1 MTINF
6 KNEYQFEIQHSFI
19 NQKKN
24 LGVFM
29 QNDKLRLEDLL
40 ETAVSSNV
48 QDDRIN
54 SVAIIGAGVMGQGIG
69 QTIAASGME
78 VIIIE
83 KTDERLEWAKTQLA
97 ENIDREIK
105 RWAMTNS
112 EKKAI
117 FSRIT
122 WDIDITKIKD
132 CDLVI
137 EAVDEDFD
145 LKVKIFKEMDK
156 HAKKEAIFVS
166 NTSTLSLTKI
176 SETTSRP
183 DKVIGMHFLN
193 PVPKVPLVEIVKCL
207 HTSNETVK
215 KVKDFANRIGK
226 TPVEVYEYPGFV
238 TTRAIVPLLNEAM
251 YILLEGVATAKDIDT
266 AMRLGYNFQYGPLEM
281 ADMMGLDEVL
291 AWMETLWKTLGEP
304 RYRACPILRK
314 LVRER
319 KLGRKTGEGF
329 YKYDQHGNKIIE

>member
-1 MTINF
+1 
-6 KNEYQFEIQHSFI
+6 
-19 NQKKN
+19 
-24 LGVFM
+24 M

-40 ETAVSSNV
+40 ESAVSNV

-78 VIIIE
+78 VTIIE
-83 KTDERLEWAKTQLA
+83 KSNERLEWAKAQLG
-97 ENIDREIK
+97 ETIDREIK

-122 WDIDITKIKD
+122 WDIDITKIQD

-145 LKVKIFKEMDK
+145 LKVRIFKEMDK

-176 SETTSRP
+176 SEITSRP